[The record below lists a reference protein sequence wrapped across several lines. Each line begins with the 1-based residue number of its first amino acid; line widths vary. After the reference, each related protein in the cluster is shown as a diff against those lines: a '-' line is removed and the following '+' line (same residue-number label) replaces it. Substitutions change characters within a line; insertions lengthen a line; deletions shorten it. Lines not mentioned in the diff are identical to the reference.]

1 MSERALPDKLWELAA
16 LNNVSTSQSSLPAEL
31 KPKTKQQK
39 EKHQTIIIFAALE
52 DGEAKFYSI

>member
-39 EKHQTIIIFAALE
+39 HQTIIIFAALE